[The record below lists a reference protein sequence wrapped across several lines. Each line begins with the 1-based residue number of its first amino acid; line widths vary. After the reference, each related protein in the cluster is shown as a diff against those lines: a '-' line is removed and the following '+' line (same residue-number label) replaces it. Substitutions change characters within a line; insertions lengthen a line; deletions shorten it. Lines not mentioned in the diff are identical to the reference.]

1 MSRHDPVLSRET
13 IEWVT
18 VGETPGG
25 NYVDATFGRGGHSR
39 RLLERIDPSSRLL
52 ALDRDLAAV
61 EAAQQLAREDS
72 RVIPR
77 HGSFGNIAAIL
88 DEVGM
93 SDVQGAIMDLGVS
106 SPQLDNV
113 ERGFSFRSSG
123 PLDMRMDQSQRLRA
137 DTWLNDASIEE
148 IQQVLREYGEERHAR
163 RIAQAIVRARPLA
176 TTDELAQIVAN
187 AQPRGTPGKHDATRV
202 FQAVRIFVNDEL
214 DELSE
219 GLNGLFPR
227 LARGGRL
234 AVISFHSLEDRIVK
248 RFFKSRS
255 TPPRIPREVP
265 IKNRDIKV
273 PARIV
278 TGPIRASDAEVA
290 RNPRSRSALL
300 RVLER
305 AA

>member
-1 MSRHDPVLSRET
+1 MSGHDPVLGRET
-13 IEWVT
+13 IRWVT

-52 ALDRDLAAV
+52 ALDRDLTAVAA
-61 EAAQQLAREDS
+61 ARKLAEEDS

-77 HGSFGNIAAIL
+77 HGTFGDISAIL

-93 SDVQGAIMDLGVS
+93 PEVQGAIMDLGVS
-106 SPQLDNV
+106 SPQLDDV

-123 PLDMRMDQSQRLRA
+123 PLDMRMDQSQQLRA
-137 DTWLNDASIEE
+137 DTWLNDASAEE
-148 IQQVLREYGEERHAR
+148 IQRVLREYGEERYAR
-163 RIAQAIVRARPLA
+163 RIAQAIIRARPLA
-176 TTDELAQIVAN
+176 TTDELAQIVAA
-187 AQPRGTPGKHDATRV
+187 AQPRRTPGKHDATRV

-214 DELSE
+214 VELTE

-234 AVISFHSLEDRIVK
+234 AVISFHSLEDRVVK
-248 RFFKSRS
+248 RFFKSHS
-255 TPPRIPREVP
+255 TPPRVPREVP
-265 IKNRDIKV
+265 IRNRDIKV

-278 TGPIRASDAEVA
+278 AGPIRASDGEVVQ
-290 RNPRSRSALL
+290 NPRARSALL